1 MMLEEKVQEDVE
13 RLLAMVCT
21 KATDP
26 KAYEFVSKKLTA
38 MAILGTKPAGSGPR
52 DWSYRSKSHSTDKKV
67 VESGDDYSENKERWI
82 AR

>member
-1 MMLEEKVQEDVE
+1 MTLEEEVQEDVE

-21 KATDP
+21 EATNP
-26 KAYEFVSKKLTA
+26 KAHEFVLKKLTR
-38 MAILGTKPAGSGPR
+38 MAILGTAPAGSGPP